1 MEIRQ
6 ANELDVLVLSR
17 MNVHVQQLHAEA
29 YPDLFKIPQSDDFAA
44 PLFTAML
51 QDPEKTIFIAK
62 EDIPVGYIVLRVS
75 QREENTFMHAWRFVY
90 IDQICVQPEHQGKG
104 VGTALMAQAE
114 KLAEEEGMDFVGLDS
129 WDFNTSA
136 HEFFFSQGYQTY
148 NLRMWKKAG
157 E

>member
-29 YPDLFKIPQSDDFAA
+29 YPDLFKIPESDDFAA

-51 QDPEKTIFIAK
+51 EDPEKTIFIAK

-75 QREENTFMHAWRFVY
+75 QREENTFMHAWRLRVY
-90 IDQICVQPEHQGKG
+90 RSDLRSA
-104 VGTALMAQAE
+104 GTSGQRC
-114 KLAEEEGMDFVGLDS
+114 GNRFDG
-129 WDFNTSA
+129 
-136 HEFFFSQGYQTY
+136 
-148 NLRMWKKAG
+148 AG
-157 E
+157 